1 MGKTPVAVV
10 DNCGCHHVQE
20 IEEAFVAA
28 GWKLLFLPPNMT
40 SELQPMDLVVN
51 GPLKQFL
58 RRMRITASLTY
69 FTVFKLAVWKAKAEH
84 QQLPMFKAPVPKMKD
99 GVAAVFEAYD
109 TVLSTPKMAKSLARC
124 FQKVGLALT
133 PSTAEHDEYFV
144 QYQLASR
151 HGVAITASAIIRE
164 PTDLEGLS
172 LASTL
177 CPVESRCG
185 AESDHDTEEG
195 EEDEGEESEGDSDF
209 MNDVLEYGGR
219 DEDGNV
225 L

>member
-1 MGKTPVAVV
+1 M
-10 DNCGCHHVQE
+10 
-20 IEEAFVAA
+20 
-28 GWKLLFLPPNMT
+28 
-40 SELQPMDLVVN
+40 
-51 GPLKQFL
+51 
-58 RRMRITASLTY
+58 
-69 FTVFKLAVWKAKAEH
+69 
-84 QQLPMFKAPVPKMKD
+84 
-99 GVAAVFEAYD
+99 
-109 TVLSTPKMAKSLARC
+109 
-124 FQKVGLALT
+124 
-133 PSTAEHDEYFV
+133 
-144 QYQLASR
+144 ASR

-209 MNDVLEYGGR
+209 MNAVLEYGGR
-219 DEDGNV
+219 DEDGNE

>member
-1 MGKTPVAVV
+1 MSTRIAHSQTFTNVA
-10 DNCGCHHVQE
+10 D
-20 IEEAFVAA
+20 IEDHAF
-28 GWKLLFLPPNMT
+28 N
-40 SELQPMDLVVN
+40 
-51 GPLKQFL
+51 
-58 RRMRITASLTY
+58 
-69 FTVFKLAVWKAKAEH
+69 H
-84 QQLPMFKAPVPKMKD
+84 
-99 GVAAVFEAYD
+99 
-109 TVLSTPKMAKSLARC
+109 
-124 FQKVGLALT
+124 
-133 PSTAEHDEYFV
+133 FV